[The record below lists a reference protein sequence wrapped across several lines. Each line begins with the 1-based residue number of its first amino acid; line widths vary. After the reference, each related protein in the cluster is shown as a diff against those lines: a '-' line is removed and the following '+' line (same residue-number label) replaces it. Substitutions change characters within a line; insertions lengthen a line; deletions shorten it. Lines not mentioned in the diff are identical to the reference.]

1 MRLKMASMKALLS
14 IFPLLVSMAAFA
26 QQSCSDP
33 SKNIAVFFGNGI
45 QTDQNSAQASLK
57 LLKNELGTAYNGQTI
72 RYDLAYNATSGLAAD
87 LGQSVLQAQIQWDSQ
102 ISGWLNRIGVSPDWF
117 TAWYKKFLLSATT
130 VVASE
135 LTDHV
140 NAYRNAILSGQ
151 KVVVVAHSQGNFYV
165 NEAKKLLALELTA
178 AEIKSFGIYSV
189 ANPANNVGGE
199 GAPYLTNS
207 NDIIQL
213 VPGSLS
219 PNWILRTAS
228 GTTVDSI
235 GLTSVSILAHL
246 FNETYISPDYDL
258 KPTLL
263 GGIKAQLANTVQPTG
278 NCDNYRKYFVGQFAG
293 TYSGTCNMQ
302 AKQVITI
309 TPDAQLIFPNV
320 ALDLSQSAT
329 TVSVV
334 QLVTPKLATDK
345 PLINLKAIFSS
356 TIPASLN
363 GTDATWFSDTFSSA
377 GRIVN
382 SAVETSC
389 TRYAADPI
397 TSLSK
402 PVDLTKS
409 VTNLLLRYRT
419 SFPKGA
425 CVSTINGQTSASLS
439 NQVASF
445 TGEAMVLG
453 NRLINLTSGRYIEA
467 VQLQPATPNQLD
479 FDPNILLTVIY
490 LNGDEAQLSYSKYRG
505 LNLLNYVS
513 NSRANTLTCTR

>member
-1 MRLKMASMKALLS
+1 MKIILSLL
-14 IFPLLVSMAAFA
+14 LLLISVTGFA
-26 QQSCSDP
+26 QQTCSDP
-33 SKNIAVFFGNGI
+33 AKNIVIFFGNGI
-45 QTDQNSAQASLK
+45 QTSERSAQRSLAAISR
-57 LLKNELGTAYNGQTI
+57 EFGTTYNGQTI

-140 NAYRNAILSGQ
+140 DAYRNAILSGQ

-246 FNETYISPDYDL
+246 FNETYISPDYDV

-345 PLINLKAIFSS
+345 PLINLKAIFNS

-425 CVSTINGQTSASLS
+425 CFTVANGQAIASNS
-439 NQVASF
+439 NQTVSF
-445 TGEAMVLG
+445 TGDEIVLNG
-453 NRLINLTSGRYIEA
+453 KATILTFGRYIEN
-467 VQLQPATPNQLD
+467 VQLQASTPNQTD
-479 FDPNILLTVIY
+479 FDPSVLLTVSY
-490 LNGDEAQLSYSKYRG
+490 LNGDEAQLRYSKYRG
-505 LNLLNYVS
+505 LSQFNYVS
-513 NSRANTLTCTR
+513 NSRASTLTCTR

>member
-1 MRLKMASMKALLS
+1 MS
-14 IFPLLVSMAAFA
+14 VTGFA
-26 QQSCSDP
+26 QQTCADP
-33 SKNIAVFFGNGI
+33 SKNVIIFFGNGI
-45 QTDQNSAQASLK
+45 QTDQKSARQSLDR
-57 LLKNELGTAYNGQTI
+57 LTRDLGTTYNGQTI

-140 NAYRNAILSGQ
+140 DAYRNAILSGQ

-165 NEAKKLLALELTA
+165 NEAKKLLALELSA

-258 KPTLL
+258 KPILL

-293 TYSGTCNMQ
+293 TYAGTCNAQ
-302 AKQVITI
+302 PNQVVSI
-309 TPDAQLIFPNV
+309 TPSAQLSFPNA
-320 ALDLSQSAT
+320 ALDLNGSDVALSI
-329 TVSVV
+329 V
-334 QLVTPKLATDK
+334 QLLAPKVATDK
-345 PLINLKAIFSS
+345 PLISLAAIFRSA
-356 TIPASLN
+356 TPASLN
-363 GTDATWFSDTFSSA
+363 SVDATWFSDIFSSA

-382 SAVETSC
+382 SAVDTSC
-389 TRYAADPI
+389 VRMAADPVS
-397 TSLSK
+397 SLAK

-425 CVSTINGQTSASLS
+425 CATISNGQYSVSTSGQA
-439 NQVASF
+439 VSF
-445 TGEAMVLG
+445 TNGGIVLG
-453 NRLINLTSGRYIEA
+453 DKVIDLTPGRYNEY
-467 VQLQPATPNQLD
+467 VQLLASTVNQRD
-479 FDPNILLTVIY
+479 FDPSISLTVSY
-490 LNGDEAQLSYSKYRG
+490 LNGDVGQLSYSKYRG
-505 LNLLNYVS
+505 LTQFSYATGSPTKTLS
-513 NSRANTLTCTR
+513 CSR